1 MLVESS
7 FSSSLESS
15 LLNTSEYQDPF
26 AANDWMSSL
35 AETYHMI
42 HKLPEHSQV
51 SFLDAV
57 PDAMELNESEEH
69 PKLQVSCPEQTV
81 MPKVPDKVLAT
92 LVYSRRKR
100 SVVPEG
106 TEEQNLG
113 KCKKLDDSCG
123 DSIVPVYDPGESTKR
138 QNRFN
143 NCLVYSRKKKRS
155 ETSSVTVIRAD
166 RIDDA
171 FVSGHNCGETKR
183 RDCQSDIC
191 LVYRRRKKGEVKSNR
206 CGFSEQVSRGTKI
219 SGDQADSSE
228 YSQREQIVKADEG
241 FTGSNPEEIK
251 NSGHRHLY
259 SQIKPL
265 VKSNGSFAE
274 CHTWGTKRTG
284 DTSNG
289 LLMYSRRKQRGNS
302 IGAQID
308 GFLVYRRKKTKANS
322 LSHAKEACR
331 SLEHKSIGDRVNGLL
346 VYTRKKPKLNSSLE
360 CVNTHVTELASS
372 SDGTNDSCSSEF
384 SSELVSGPSKN
395 GENEATDCD
404 SSDTDGSISPFRQCK
419 RCDKAGT
426 VEKMLI
432 CDECEEAYH
441 PRCCRVR
448 VKEAAEMDDWVCRSC
463 SKKKSSKTK
472 IKRRSRERK
481 WRVTGPFVIG
491 IRVGKEFQAHVPDWS
506 GPTMSDT
513 SFLGEPLEIDESE
526 YLHDLKKMKNGKK
539 PRSAENWLQCR
550 EEDRN
555 GDICGKWR
563 RAPRSEVQTNKW
575 ECFCSVFWDPLH
587 ADCAVPQELETDEI
601 MKQLKY
607 INMLRPRSDAK
618 TRKMGPKD
626 RSRSQK

>member
-7 FSSSLESS
+7 FVSSVESS
-15 LLNTSEYQDPF
+15 LLNASEYQDPF
-26 AANDWMSSL
+26 VAYDWMSL
-35 AETYHMI
+35 AETYQMI

-57 PDAMELNESEEH
+57 PVPDAMKLDESEH
-69 PKLQVSCPEQTV
+69 LKVSCPEQNV
-81 MPKVPDKVLAT
+81 IHKVTEKVLT
-92 LVYSRRKR
+92 SLVYRRRKR

-106 TEEQNLG
+106 TEEHNPG
-113 KCKKLDDSCG
+113 KCEKLDDSFD
-123 DSIVPVYDPGESTKR
+123 DSVVPVYNPAESSKR
-138 QNRFN
+138 KNRFN
-143 NCLVYSRKKKRS
+143 NCLVYSRKKKRGEAS
-155 ETSSVTVIRAD
+155 SSVTVIRAD
-166 RIDDA
+166 GIDDA
-171 FVSGHNCGETKR
+171 FVSGHGCGETKR
-183 RDCQSDIC
+183 RENQLDLC
-191 LVYRRRKKGEVKSNR
+191 LVYSRRKKSGVEHV
-206 CGFSEQVSRGTKI
+206 SEGNKI

-228 YSQREQIVKADEG
+228 YSQREQIVKSDGG
-241 FTGSNPEEIK
+241 FTGFNPGEIK

-259 SQIKPL
+259 SQSKQL
-265 VKSNGSFAE
+265 VKSNGSFVE
-274 CHTWGTKRTG
+274 SHTGGTKRTG
-284 DTSNG
+284 DTSDG
-289 LLMYSRRKQRGNS
+289 LLMYSRRKQRGKP
-302 IGAQID
+302 IGALID

-322 LSHAKEACR
+322 IFHAEQVCR
-331 SLEHKSIGDRVNGLL
+331 SLELKSIAARVNGFL
-346 VYTRKKPKLNSSLE
+346 VYTRKKPKLNSISRVKQL
-360 CVNTHVTELASS
+360 SS
-372 SDGTNDSCSSEF
+372 SDGTNDSCSSQS
-384 SSELVSGPSKN
+384 SSERASGSSKN

-463 SKKKSSKTK
+463 LKKKSSKTK
-472 IKRRSRERK
+472 IKGRSRERK
-481 WRVTGPFVIG
+481 WRVTEPFVIG
-491 IRVGKEFQAHVPDWS
+491 IRVGKEFQADVPDWS

-513 SFLGEPLEIDESE
+513 SFVGQPLEINESE
-526 YLHDLKKMKNGKK
+526 YMHDLKKAKNGKK

-601 MKQLKY
+601 MQQLKY

-618 TRKMGPKD
+618 TRKIGPKG